1 MLEALK
7 MYSEDGL
14 EVHTKLSLLRCI
26 AFLRIA
32 RQGPHIIHEIPNMI
46 RSLDVTKSRHSAEAD
61 SILDDPKQLLVGVA
75 LNLLACEI
83 GCAWVHPLPRR
94 ALCPA
99 IIGMTYAAI
108 QSVVR
113 TSSFYACFGV

>member
-94 ALCPA
+94 SLCPA
-99 IIGMTYAAI
+99 IVGVTYTAI
-108 QSVVR
+108 ESIV
-113 TSSFYACFGV
+113 